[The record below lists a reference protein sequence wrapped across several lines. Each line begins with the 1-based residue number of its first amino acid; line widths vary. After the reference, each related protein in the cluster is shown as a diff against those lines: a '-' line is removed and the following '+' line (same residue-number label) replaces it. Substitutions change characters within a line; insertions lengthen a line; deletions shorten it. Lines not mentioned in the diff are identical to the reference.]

1 MKYELVIL
9 GVLLI
14 SGFFF
19 SNLGIKPV
27 SNFTNNN
34 ELLPIV
40 TGTLLCDLVIAFI
53 ALCGVFTIKK
63 TLITWYK
70 KYRLSA
76 IIADIFSIILGIIL
90 LRYILHLLNI
100 KVNLFQFILLG
111 LGLQVIH
118 DILFYLFFTNIKR
131 GRNHML
137 DFFKDYS
144 KEYGVKAILGDSIL
158 VTSIIIVASLL
169 NTRSFKFNLVSLFI
183 GIYLI
188 PYIIYMK
195 DYKI

>member
-9 GVLLI
+9 CVLLI
-14 SGFFF
+14 SGYFL

-34 ELLPIV
+34 ELLPII

-100 KVNLFQFILLG
+100 KVKLFQFILLG

-118 DILFYLFFTNIKR
+118 DILFYLFFTNVKR

-137 DFFKDYS
+137 DFFKDYA

-169 NTRSFKFNLVSLFI
+169 NTRSFKFNIVSLFI

-195 DYKI
+195 D

>member
-1 MKYELVIL
+1 MKYELIIFC
-9 GVLLI
+9 VLLI
-14 SGFFF
+14 SGFFL

-63 TLITWYK
+63 TLINWYK

-118 DILFYLFFTNIKR
+118 DILFYIFFTNIKR
-131 GRNHML
+131 GSNHML

-195 DYKI
+195 D

>member
-9 GVLLI
+9 CVLLI

-40 TGTLLCDLVIAFI
+40 TANVWVDLVIAFI

-118 DILFYLFFTNIKR
+118 DILFYIFFTNIKR
-131 GRNHML
+131 GSNHML

-195 DYKI
+195 D

>member
-118 DILFYLFFTNIKR
+118 DIFFYLFFTNIKR

-195 DYKI
+195 D